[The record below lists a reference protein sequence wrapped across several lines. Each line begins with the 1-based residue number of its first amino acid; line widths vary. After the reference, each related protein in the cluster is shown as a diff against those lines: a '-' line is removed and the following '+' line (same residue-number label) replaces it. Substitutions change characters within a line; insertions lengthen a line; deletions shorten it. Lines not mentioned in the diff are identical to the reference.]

1 MPRQGSFIVSGLL
14 LVLICAQQKLV
25 NKYVHSVQI
34 YCVCPS
40 LVKML
45 PNSYRTVGKCRK
57 GAAIVLPM
65 PLLNFPASKF

>member
-34 YCVCPS
+34 CCVCPS

-45 PNSYRTVGKCRK
+45 PTSYRTVGKCHK

-65 PLLNFPASKF
+65 LLLNFPASKF